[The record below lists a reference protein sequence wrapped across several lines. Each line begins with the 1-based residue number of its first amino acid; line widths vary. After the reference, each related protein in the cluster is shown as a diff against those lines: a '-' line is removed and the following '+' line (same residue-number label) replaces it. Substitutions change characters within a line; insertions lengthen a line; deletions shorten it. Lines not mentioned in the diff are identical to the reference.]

1 MEEKRF
7 FSNTFKRQTTPDG
20 SPMYWFLSCYTQD
33 DTTHNEKPYLSV
45 DGAIYYSESDQLV
58 SRNNNQLFTVLP
70 EETRNP
76 EVHKKVFETWLR
88 DCSGTFV
95 KPPTLT
101 QCLANT
107 TSIWDSNAPVATI
120 NPTEEDSDWILQW
133 VPTKLKVCMPT
144 FQIYWAPCYKTQ
156 STRIPDLFNTVSPP
170 NATTIPDTI
179 ELQQPEKIYTIT
191 RLNEQP
197 PKDEWLQEL
206 TDLSLP
212 YTDSPTLRFD
222 PSLDRQR
229 DKFRRRVR
237 DARIR
242 VKLARYRAERLAQQ
256 FEEKYGTYPEEDE
269 EEGQTEAEQSD
280 ED

>member
-7 FSNTFKRQTTPDG
+7 FSNTFKRQTAPDG
-20 SPMYWFLSCYTQD
+20 SPMYWFLSCYSQD
-33 DTTHNEKPYLSV
+33 DTTHNEKPQLSV
-45 DGAIYYSESDQLV
+45 DGSMYYSETDQLED
-58 SRNNNQLFTVLP
+58 RNNDQVFTVLP
-70 EETRNP
+70 EETKNP

-120 NPTEEDSDWILQW
+120 NPTEEDSDWVLQW
-133 VPTKLKVCMPT
+133 VPTKLKVCMPN
-144 FQIYWAPCYKTQ
+144 FQIYWAPSYKTQ
-156 STRIPDLFNTVSPP
+156 STRIPDIFSQIKPIK
-170 NATTIPDTI
+170 AESEQI
-179 ELQQPEKIYTIT
+179 ELQQPEKVYTIT
-191 RLNEQP
+191 RLNENP
-197 PKDEWLQEL
+197 PKDEWIQEL

-222 PSLDRQR
+222 PSI
-229 DKFRRRVR
+229 DKQKEKYRRRVR

-256 FEEKYGTYPEEDE
+256 YEEKYGNYPEEDQE
-269 EEGQTEAEQSD
+269 ECQTEVEQSD